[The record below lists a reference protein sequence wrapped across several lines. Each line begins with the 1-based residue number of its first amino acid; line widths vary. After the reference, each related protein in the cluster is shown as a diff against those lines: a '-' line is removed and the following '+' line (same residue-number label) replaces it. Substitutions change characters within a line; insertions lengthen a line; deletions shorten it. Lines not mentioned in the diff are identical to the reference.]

1 MPRLCGQSRIAEKE
15 KMEMKTIP
23 PEIVAAVNALLAPYG
38 ESYTPG
44 GESFGFLS
52 PKDAAAYLGV
62 SRAYFYRLVKE
73 GQLKLVKLTSVHRG
87 KAVIA
92 RSELDAFVAA
102 KRA

>member
-1 MPRLCGQSRIAEKE
+1 MTVPDN
-15 KMEMKTIP
+15 
-23 PEIVAAVNALLAPYG
+23 IVTAVNALLAPYG

-44 GESFGFLS
+44 APSSGYLS

-62 SRAYFYRLVKE
+62 SKSYFYRLVAQKE
-73 GQLKLVKLTSVHRG
+73 LELVKLTPGQRG

-92 RSELDAFVAA
+92 RATLDAFVAA